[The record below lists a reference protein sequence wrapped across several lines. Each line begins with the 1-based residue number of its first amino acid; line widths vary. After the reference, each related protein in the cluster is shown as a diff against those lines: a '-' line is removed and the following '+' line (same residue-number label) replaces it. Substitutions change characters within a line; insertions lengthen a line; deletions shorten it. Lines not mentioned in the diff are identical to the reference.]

1 MATFQQRK
9 DPMRLMWRRLIAVLL
24 LVCIAIALRGVWGVY
39 KKSQESRVLKIEAE
53 ATLNDLK
60 SREKELRED
69 IASLKSDRG
78 VEAELRERY
87 DLAKEGESVVVIV
100 DPPAPPPEPKPTP
113 FQRFKSWF
121 SW

>member
-1 MATFQQRK
+1 MATFQQRR

-24 LVCIAIALRGVWGVY
+24 LVLIAIALRGVWGVY
-39 KKSQESRVLKIEAE
+39 KKSQESRELKVEAE

-60 SREKELRED
+60 SREKELRGD

-87 DLAKEGESVVVIV
+87 DLAREGESVVVIV
-100 DPPAPPPEPKPTP
+100 DPPAPAPEPKPSP
-113 FQRFKSWF
+113 FQRFKSMF

>member
-1 MATFQQRK
+1 MATFQQRR
-9 DPMRLMWRRLIAVLL
+9 DPMRLMWRRVLAVVLLVILAIAV
-24 LVCIAIALRGVWGVY
+24 RGVWGVY
-39 KKSQESRVLKIEAE
+39 KKSQESRELKIEAE
-53 ATLNDLK
+53 ATLSDLQT
-60 SREKELRED
+60 REKELRAD
-69 IASLKSDRG
+69 IANLKSDRG

-100 DPPAPPPEPKPTP
+100 DPPAPPPEPKPTT

>member
-9 DPMRLMWRRLIAVLL
+9 DPLRLMWRRILAVVLL
-24 LVCIAIALRGVWGVY
+24 VLIAIALRGVWGVY
-39 KKSQESRVLKIEAE
+39 KKAQDSRELKVEAE
-53 ATLNDLK
+53 ATLSDLK
-60 SREKELRED
+60 SREKELRAD
-69 IASLKSDRG
+69 IANLKSDRG

-100 DPPAPPPEPKPTP
+100 DPPAPPPEPRPTTL
-113 FQRFKSWF
+113 QRFRSWF